1 MTKQLTTSDIIAQ
14 KLEHIN
20 YFRDEE
26 LHDALFIGIARDA
39 CYTANNSLNF
49 KQKQLAQV
57 LEEYDRNMKNGNDNA
72 AERSE
77 QFAGRIFAEV
87 STLEERL
94 HIEKSV
100 SFMITDGEEW
110 PPNAKR
116 LVQRKP
122 SVGIAAMKAKVG
134 Q

>member
-94 HIEKSV
+94 HIENRC
-100 SFMITDGEEW
+100 T
-110 PPNAKR
+110 
-116 LVQRKP
+116 L
-122 SVGIAAMKAKVG
+122 
-134 Q
+134 